1 MLSISLSVSSNP
13 PTALSLPSV
22 CHDVVCCR
30 VRRGNE
36 GPPGEQVS
44 TVTAVFIGTQVSSG
58 APGRQ
63 DNTVSPALPSLATTK
78 HTATQM
84 DLTHSQADIRPFHS
98 LIKSS

>member
-1 MLSISLSVSSNP
+1 MLSISLSVSFNP

-22 CHDVVCCR
+22 CHDVVSRR

-36 GPPGEQVS
+36 VPSGEEVS

-63 DNTVSPALPSLATTK
+63 DNTGSPALPSLATTK
-78 HTATQM
+78 HTTTHM
-84 DLTHSQADIRPFHS
+84 DLTHSRADIRPFHS